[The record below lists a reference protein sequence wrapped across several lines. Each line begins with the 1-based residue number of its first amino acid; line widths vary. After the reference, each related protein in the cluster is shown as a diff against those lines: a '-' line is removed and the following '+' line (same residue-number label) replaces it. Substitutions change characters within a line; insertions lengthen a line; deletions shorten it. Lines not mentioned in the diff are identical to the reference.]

1 MKIEYFNIKR
11 YNNYKFYHY
20 LVVYMESRK
29 LFRSKI
35 QLLFT
40 LIYNGYLRD
49 IRLVK
54 AFLDV
59 PQKKFIPNELHSHFK
74 IYTDAPVLFY
84 LNRENP
90 ETLRTI
96 SAPHMISIMLQ
107 QLLLEED
114 DDLLILGAKSGYIA
128 ALAHKLAPKGKIVIL
143 EANQDIA
150 NITQDNL
157 EINGLQDKIR
167 VIVDNPLNGLP
178 ELAPWQKI
186 LVTGAIKQERII
198 PLLLQLDSS
207 EGVLFAP
214 IGEDFIQ
221 NYTQIIRIGNEFYGK
236 KHLQV
241 RFTPLITQIELNEL
255 KLVTEIT
262 EINPRDDVP
271 EHQLSIENILI
282 NYGSDILDE
291 VGLEPF
297 SKSQTHEI
305 NSENVFL
312 IALEFIDQAID
323 SLRENENLSYWTT
336 SIDNIKIILDTLK
349 RIRTDRNDVTEYI
362 INNINQINSYNLIRR
377 DLEKGKRSDT
387 TPLKKDIDVIG
398 KQMREVK
405 NLQENIKEEIKKIKK
420 Q

>member
-1 MKIEYFNIKR
+1 
-11 YNNYKFYHY
+11 
-20 LVVYMESRK
+20 MENRK

-54 AFLDV
+54 AFLNV
-59 PQKKFIPNELHSHFK
+59 PLKKFIPNELYSHFK
-74 IYTDAPVLFY
+74 IYNDAPVLFY
-84 LNRENP
+84 LNKKNP

-150 NITQDNL
+150 KITRDNL
-157 EINGLQDKIR
+157 ERNNLQDR
-167 VIVDNPLNGLP
+167 VSVIVDNPLNGLM

-186 LVTGAIKQERII
+186 LVTGAIKQEKIL

-214 IGEDFIQ
+214 IGENFIQ
-221 NYTQIIRIGNEFYGK
+221 NYTQIMRIGNEFYGK

-241 RFTPLITQIELNEL
+241 RFTPLITQIELDEL
-255 KLVTEIT
+255 KLMTEIT
-262 EINPRDDVP
+262 EINPKDNVL
-271 EHQLSIENILI
+271 EHQLSIKNIII
-282 NYGSDILDE
+282 NYSSDILNE
-291 VGLEPF
+291 VRLEPF
-297 SKSQTHEI
+297 SNNQSHEI
-305 NSENVFL
+305 NSENVL
-312 IALEFIDQAID
+312 LVGLEFIDQTID
-323 SLRENENLSYWTT
+323 FLRKNENLSYWMT
-336 SIDNIKIILDTLK
+336 SIDNIKIILDTLQ
-349 RIRTDRNDVTEYI
+349 RIKTNKNDVTEYI
-362 INNINQINSYNLIRR
+362 LDNINQIKSYNLIRR
-377 DLEKGKRSDT
+377 KLKKGNRSET
-387 TPLKKDIDVIG
+387 TPLKKEIDVID

-405 NLQENIKEEIKKIKK
+405 NLQKNIKEEIKKIKK
-420 Q
+420 R

>member
-1 MKIEYFNIKR
+1 
-11 YNNYKFYHY
+11 
-20 LVVYMESRK
+20 MESRK

-54 AFLDV
+54 AILDV
-59 PQKKFIPNELHSHFK
+59 PLKKFIPKELHSHFK

-84 LNRENP
+84 LNKENP

-143 EANQDIA
+143 EANQEIA
-150 NITQDNL
+150 KITQDNL
-157 EINGLQDKIR
+157 ERNNLQDKVK

-178 ELAPWQKI
+178 ELTPWQKI

-207 EGVLFAP
+207 DGVLFAP
-214 IGEDFIQ
+214 IGENFIQ

-241 RFTPLITQIELNEL
+241 RFTPLMTKIELDEL

-262 EINPRDDVP
+262 EINPKD
-271 EHQLSIENILI
+271 EHQFSTEDVLI
-282 NYGSDILDE
+282 NYSSDILDE
-291 VGLEPF
+291 VRLEPF
-297 SKSQTHEI
+297 SRSQTHEI
-305 NSENVFL
+305 NPENVFL
-312 IALEFIDQAID
+312 ISLEFIDQTID
-323 SLRENENLSYWTT
+323 SLRENENLNYWTT
-336 SIDNIKIILDTLK
+336 SIDNIKIILDTLQ
-349 RIRTDRNDVTEYI
+349 RIKTNRNDATEYF
-362 INNINQINSYNLIRR
+362 INNINQIKSYNLIRKE
-377 DLEKGKRSDT
+377 LEKGKLSET
-387 TPLKKDIDVIG
+387 TPLKREIDVIG
-398 KQMREVK
+398 KQMRDVK
-405 NLQENIKEEIKKIKK
+405 ILQKNIKEEIKKIKK
-420 Q
+420 K

>member
-1 MKIEYFNIKR
+1 
-11 YNNYKFYHY
+11 
-20 LVVYMESRK
+20 MESRK

-59 PQKKFIPNELHSHFK
+59 PLKKFIPNELHSHFK
-74 IYTDAPVLFY
+74 IYNDAPVLFY
-84 LNRENP
+84 LNKENP

-128 ALAHKLAPKGKIVIL
+128 ALANRLAPKGKIVIL
-143 EANQDIA
+143 EANQEIA
-150 NITQDNL
+150 KITQDNL
-157 EINGLQDKIR
+157 ERNGLQDKVK

-178 ELAPWQKI
+178 DLTPWQKI

-207 EGVLFAP
+207 DGVLFAP
-214 IGEDFIQ
+214 IGENFIQ
-221 NYTQIIRIGNEFYGK
+221 NYTQIMRIGNEFYGK

-241 RFTPLITQIELNEL
+241 RFTPLMTKIELDEL

-262 EINPRDDVP
+262 EISPEN
-271 EHQLSIENILI
+271 EHQFSAEDVLI
-282 NYGSDILDE
+282 NYSSDILDE
-291 VGLEPF
+291 VRLEPF

-305 NSENVFL
+305 NPENVFL
-312 IALEFIDQAID
+312 IALEFIDQTID
-323 SLRENENLSYWTT
+323 SLRENENLSDWTT
-336 SIDNIKIILDTLK
+336 SIDNIKIILDTLQ
-349 RIRTDRNDVTEYI
+349 RIKTNRADATEYF
-362 INNINQINSYNLIRR
+362 INNINRIKAYNSIRKE
-377 DLEKGKRSDT
+377 LEKGKLSET
-387 TPLKKDIDVIG
+387 TPLKREIDVIG
-398 KQMREVK
+398 KQMRDVK
-405 NLQENIKEEIKKIKK
+405 ILQKNIKEEIKKIKK
-420 Q
+420 K

>member
-1 MKIEYFNIKR
+1 
-11 YNNYKFYHY
+11 
-20 LVVYMESRK
+20 MESRK

-59 PQKKFIPNELHSHFK
+59 PLKKFIPKELHSYFK
-74 IYTDAPVLFY
+74 IYTDAPMLFY
-84 LNRENP
+84 LNKENP

-157 EINGLQDKIR
+157 EINGLQDKVR

-186 LVTGAIKQERII
+186 LVTGAIKQERIY

-207 EGVLFAP
+207 DGVLFAP
-214 IGEDFIQ
+214 IGENFIQ

-241 RFTPLITQIELNEL
+241 RFTPLITQIELEEL
-255 KLVTEIT
+255 KLMTEIT

-282 NYGSDILDE
+282 NYGSDILGE
-291 VGLEPF
+291 IGLEPF

-323 SLRENENLSYWTT
+323 SLRENENLSYWAN
-336 SIDNIKIILDTLK
+336 SIDNIKIILDTLQ
-349 RIRTDRNDVTEYI
+349 RIKTDRKDVTEYI
-362 INNINQINSYNLIRR
+362 INNINQIKSYNLIRS

-387 TPLKKDIDVIG
+387 TPLKRDIDVIS

>member
-1 MKIEYFNIKR
+1 
-11 YNNYKFYHY
+11 
-20 LVVYMESRK
+20 MESRK

-59 PQKKFIPNELHSHFK
+59 PLKKFIPNELHSRFK

-150 NITQDNL
+150 KITQDNL
-157 EINGLQDKIR
+157 KINGLQDKVR

-178 ELAPWQKI
+178 ELTPWQKI

-241 RFTPLITQIELNEL
+241 RFTPLITQIELDEL

-262 EINPRDDVP
+262 EINPKDDVL

-282 NYGSDILDE
+282 NYSSDILDE

-323 SLRENENLSYWTT
+323 SLRENENLSYWMT
-336 SIDNIKIILDTLK
+336 SIDNITIILDTMQ
-349 RIRTDRNDVTEYI
+349 RIKTDRNDVTEYI
-362 INNINQINSYNLIRR
+362 INNINQIKSYNLIRR
-377 DLEKGKRSDT
+377 DLEKEKRSET
-387 TPLKKDIDVIG
+387 SPLKRDLDVIG

>member
-1 MKIEYFNIKR
+1 
-11 YNNYKFYHY
+11 
-20 LVVYMESRK
+20 MESRK

-336 SIDNIKIILDTLK
+336 SIDNIKIILDTLQ
-349 RIRTDRNDVTEYI
+349 RIKTDRNDVTEYI